1 MRRYSVLIIGVVVA
15 AVCVRLGFWQLSRL
29 GQRLAF
35 RAKVEVRMRQPVFE
49 LTARSALPVVTFGT
63 PDSLAYNPGVARG
76 VFDFAHQM
84 MLIGRSVDQVP
95 AVYVVTPLHLFD
107 GAAVL
112 VERGWVPSPDAYTAN
127 LDSLAE
133 RDTAEVRGI
142 LLNVTSARVPTTRDT
157 TWPVHIDSDDPS
169 RLAMSF
175 PYPLLPWVLRRT
187 DAPAGGPPAL
197 RPIPAPVIDNG
208 PHLSYA
214 IQWFSF
220 ALIALVG
227 SFVLYR
233 KSVGG
238 GGERGRG
245 TGEGG
250 PIPTGGL

>member
-1 MRRYSVLIIGVVVA
+1 VRRYIVLIVGVVVA

-29 GQRLAF
+29 RQRQAF
-35 RAKVEVRMRQPVFE
+35 RARVEARMKRPTFE
-49 LTARSALPVVTFGT
+49 LTARSALPVVTFGA

-76 VFDFAHQM
+76 VFDFTHQLV
-84 MLIGRSVDQVP
+84 LIGRAVDGIP
-95 AVYVVTPLHLFD
+95 AVYVATPLRLFG

-112 VERGWVPSPDAYTAN
+112 VERGWVPSPDAYTVN

-133 RDTAEVRGI
+133 RDTAEVKGI
-142 LLNVTSARVPTTRDT
+142 LLTVTAAQPPTTQDT
-157 TWPVHIDSDDPS
+157 TWPVHVASDDPD
-169 RLAMSF
+169 RLGTSY

-187 DAPAGGPPAL
+187 EAPAGVPPAL

-227 SFVLYR
+227 SVVLYR
-233 KSVGG
+233 KSGW
-238 GGERGRG
+238 RQ
-245 TGEGG
+245 GEGG
-250 PIPTGGL
+250 TIPTGGP